1 MPTIKLKL
9 NTDSINQALK
19 EVKAYRKKVQ
29 ELPSD
34 LVTYLT
40 KQGVEIA
47 KMNVSDMDAYD
58 SGELYNSIHE
68 VSNGNVGYVIADATH
83 AAFVCFGT
91 GVVGAN
97 NPHPEVAIAGWKYDV
112 NSHGELGWW
121 YIGKDG
127 EAHWTKGMP
136 SRPYMYN
143 TAQQLRQMVIPAAK
157 EAMKA

>member
-1 MPTIKLKL
+1 
-9 NTDSINQALK
+9 
-19 EVKAYRKKVQ
+19 
-29 ELPSD
+29 
-34 LVTYLT
+34 
-40 KQGVEIA
+40 
-47 KMNVSDMDAYD
+47 MNVSDMDAYD

-68 VSNGNVGYVIADATH
+68 VSNGNVGYVIADAAH